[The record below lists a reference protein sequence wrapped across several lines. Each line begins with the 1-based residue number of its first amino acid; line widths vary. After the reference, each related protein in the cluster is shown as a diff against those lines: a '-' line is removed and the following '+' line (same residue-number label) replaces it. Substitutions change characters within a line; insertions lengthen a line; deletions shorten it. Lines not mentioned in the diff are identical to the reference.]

1 MEEAKNMALLF
12 FMDHLMQKNGRRT
25 IHDLSCQFGA
35 RGFSEEMR
43 NAVGTTQEGLTEFLQ
58 GHPSLF
64 TVEGDQVILNGHNDL
79 NAKNNPLLQS
89 GVRSRNYEKEAVDFF
104 VTKLTKFGPELQI
117 KSLLGHRSQAA
128 PEVRLVSGRHL
139 KEFCEFLQ
147 SQVDYFVVE
156 GDRVRLKN
164 MPEPDENA
172 IEMDDEGRPLAGVK
186 AKQAAVEYLKSV
198 LEQNEDQPIPLDL
211 FYQNFCQRFSHTIR
225 QDVATNPKELLQFL
239 KLNRGLFF
247 IRSNKVSLVKNR
259 PNEEGSEN
267 GSDEGDETN
276 NNGMFP
282 LDQSSLTRI
291 HFVKALKPA
300 QDLIARLW
308 QDINN
313 MEKKVVG
320 LDLKTVTVG
329 VDGEIFL
336 SLGEL
341 IDFRKFPKIS
351 HLFSG
356 VIATTSQIGIFDL
369 ASSDVIILESGFK
382 GILESEKV
390 VKVIHDARRV
400 ASLLAHK
407 YAVHMRNVFDTQVA
421 HSLLQHDKFGKSLHE
436 MRPISFINLQRVYY
450 PQSIMLSDVTPR
462 KMSQSPNWGVR
473 PITEEF
479 QLTIVEEAHCLLS
492 ALYQALSNL
501 IPVHL
506 RGLFEDKCIEVNH
519 PEVLLASPNRPPPQ
533 PFISSPYRAST
544 RRDARNGGS
553 IMQSFSPAPYAAA
566 PRPQMSDACTQTFS
580 TGDIEVLNVFYE

>member
-35 RGFSEEMR
+35 RGFTEEMR

-64 TVEGDQVILNGHNDL
+64 TVEGDQVILNGYGEIT
-79 NAKNNPLLQS
+79 AKNNPLLQS
-89 GVRSRNYEKEAVDFF
+89 SARNRDYEREAVDFF
-104 VTKLTKFGPELQI
+104 VNKLTKFGPELQI

-147 SQVDYFVVE
+147 SQVDHFVVE

-164 MPEPDENA
+164 MPEPDENC
-172 IEMDDEGRPLAGVK
+172 IEMDDEGKPLAGVK

-198 LEQNEDQPIPLDL
+198 LEQNEEQPIPLDQ
-211 FYQNFCQRFSHTIR
+211 FYQNFCQRFSHSIR

-239 KLNRGLFF
+239 KLNRSLFF

-267 GSDEGDETN
+267 GSDEGDVETN
-276 NNGMFP
+276 NNNMFP
-282 LDQSSLTRI
+282 LDQNALSRI

-300 QDLIARLW
+300 QDLVDRLW
-308 QDINN
+308 HDING
-313 MEKKVVG
+313 MDKKVVG
-320 LDLKTVTVG
+320 LDMKTVTVG
-329 VDGEIFL
+329 VDAESFL
-336 SLGEL
+336 SLG
-341 IDFRKFPKIS
+341 
-351 HLFSG
+351 
-356 VIATTSQIGIFDL
+356 VVATTSQIGIFDL
-369 ASSDVIILESGFK
+369 ASSDVIILESGLK
-382 GILESEKV
+382 SILESDSV

-421 HSLLQHDKFGKSLHE
+421 HSLLQHEKFGKPLND

-462 KMSQSPNWGVR
+462 KMSMSPNWGVR

-492 ALYQALSNL
+492 ALHQTLSNL
-501 IPVHL
+501 LPVHL
-506 RGLFEDKCIEVNH
+506 HGLFEDKCIEV
-519 PEVLLASPNRPPPQ
+519 LLASPTRPPPQ
-533 PFISSPYRAST
+533 PFASSPYRAST
-544 RRDARNGGS
+544 RRDVRGS
-553 IMQSFSPAPYAAA
+553 GAAMTSFPATPASFTVA
-566 PRPQMSDACTQTFS
+566 RPQMSDACTQTFS
-580 TGDIEVLNVFYE
+580 TGDIQVLNVFYE

>member
-282 LDQSSLTRI
+282 LDQSALTRI

-336 SLGEL
+336 SLG
-341 IDFRKFPKIS
+341 
-351 HLFSG
+351 

-382 GILESEKV
+382 GILESDKV

-421 HSLLQHDKFGKSLHE
+421 HSLLQHDKFGKPVHE
-436 MRPISFINLQRVYY
+436 MRPITFINLQRVYY
-450 PQSIMLSDVTPR
+450 PQSLMLSDVTPR

-544 RRDARNGGS
+544 RRDARNGGT